1 MPVVRLP
8 APDDDIINLVVG
20 DKFRLITQKIIAHSM

>member
-8 APDDDIINLVVG
+8 APDDDINLVVG